1 MLKKLF
7 KTGSFIFCL
16 SMNAVFFAQEIFELY
31 DETFQVRKMN
41 YIDGDTISFL
51 LSESSYSIDKPSII
65 YLTGSLPKPLI
76 MTFEDGFQMMLPF
89 HYFETKELFNQY
101 NVIVVSRPFTPVH
114 AYENDLVNYLWVP
127 DKSNPNCFD
136 LNYLRCDNLDY
147 LGKRTDFLIN
157 GLIDQNVISSKRII
171 VMGHSQGGREA
182 PRVAALNKHVSDVVV
197 LSAGAYGRMQH
208 ILVDV
213 MRDVLKGEK
222 SFDDYLEWRSWQLDY
237 LKEAFEN
244 PDEYSCEK
252 GSNRNVLSFAAH
264 MLKDLLQT
272 QANIFYATGTHD
284 IAALHAD
291 QLLIDCWMEQKFN
304 IVTKIYPN
312 CEHSFIHVNEEGTLN
327 YEVMYW
333 DEVMFD
339 VLAWLKGFE

>member
-7 KTGSFIFCL
+7 SLAFFIGFSL
-16 SMNAVFFAQEIFELY
+16 NSDFFAQDTFELY
-31 DETFQVRKMN
+31 DETFQVHKMN

-51 LSESSYSIDKPSII
+51 LCESSYSIDKPTIF
-65 YLTGSLPKPLI
+65 YLPGSLPKPLI
-76 MTFEDGFQMMLPF
+76 YEFEDGFQMMLPF
-89 HYFETKELFNQY
+89 HYFDTKELLKSY
-101 NVIVVSRPFTPVH
+101 NLIVLGKPFTPIH
-114 AYENDLVNYLWVP
+114 AREQDMVNNLWVP

-147 LGKRTDFLIN
+147 LGKRTDFLVN
-157 GLIDQNVISSKRII
+157 GLIEQNVISSKRII
-171 VMGHSQGGREA
+171 LMGHSQGGREA
-182 PRVAALNKHVSDVVV
+182 PRVAALNKYVSDVVV
-197 LSAGAYGRMQH
+197 LSSGAYGRMQH

-222 SFDDYLEWRSWQLDY
+222 SFDEYLEWRTYALEHF
-237 LKEAFEN
+237 KEAFEN

-252 GSNRNVLSFAAH
+252 GSNRNVLSFATH
-264 MLKDLLQT
+264 ILKDLLQT

-284 IAALHAD
+284 IASLHAD

-312 CEHSFIHVNEEGTLN
+312 CEHSFIHVNEDGTLN

-339 VLAWLKGFE
+339 VLAWLTK